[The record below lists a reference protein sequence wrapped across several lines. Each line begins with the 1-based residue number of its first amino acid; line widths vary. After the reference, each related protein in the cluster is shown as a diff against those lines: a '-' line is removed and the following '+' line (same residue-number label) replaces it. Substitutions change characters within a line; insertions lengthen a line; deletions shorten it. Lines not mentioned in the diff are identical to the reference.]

1 MADDSRQFS
10 GFEIFTVEPARLY
23 ATLTDL
29 DMIAQTIPDLVSS
42 ERVDAQTLKCVV
54 RPGFSF
60 LRGTLKTT
68 ISLADLQPPNSATMN
83 VAAQSIGVSIRIQ
96 SRLRISAEGTG
107 SRLDWEA
114 AITEMKGLVA
124 SVSPGLVTAAAD
136 QVLRHGWQQVHA
148 RLDG

>member
-1 MADDSRQFS
+1 M
-10 GFEIFTVEPARLY
+10 RLY

-42 ERVDAQTLKCVV
+42 ERVDETLKCVV

-68 ISLADLQPPNSATMN
+68 ISLAEFPESPNSATMN
-83 VAAQSIGVSIRIQ
+83 VAARASAFRFASK

-107 SRLDWEA
+107 SRLDW
-114 AITEMKGLVA
+114 KPR
-124 SVSPGLVTAAAD
+124 SPK
-136 QVLRHGWQQVHA
+136 
-148 RLDG
+148 